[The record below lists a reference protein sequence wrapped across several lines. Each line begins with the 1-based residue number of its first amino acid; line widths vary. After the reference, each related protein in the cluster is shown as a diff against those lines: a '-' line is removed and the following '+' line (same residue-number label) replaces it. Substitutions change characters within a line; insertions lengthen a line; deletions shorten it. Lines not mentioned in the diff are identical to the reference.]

1 MQAVFPRRSIRPWEI
16 NLLLLVTGAF
26 GALWCHSQTAQPAI
40 QGTILTGKAEEAS
53 LDFVVHDK
61 KQRCVL
67 DLKPEEV
74 AVIDDGQAVKV
85 TSLRLINSEAE
96 NGHLITLV
104 FDHLSPTVKKN
115 GSEVARKILKLVPKG
130 KFSLA
135 VLKIEPG
142 RLGLLQAFTSDRNA
156 LDLAVTAALEPD
168 TSAKGN
174 AVEKAAEDLLMEVMK
189 TGIDAS
195 GTHVS
200 GSERTL
206 ARTMFDALQDSA
218 RTVQEQHAQS
228 YLSELLALAESQQKI
243 AGRKVV
249 IYFTQGNHTD
259 SSGKEVMRSIIG
271 AANRADVSIYT
282 VDLTAFSRAAGSDL
296 GPLSDMM
303 ALSQL
308 QTYYGPAALPPT
320 DEGYFSQRSMLFG
333 ATTFHDRS
341 PGEELAEGT
350 GGSYIEGAHDLQKPL
365 QRMIQDMT
373 TYYEAFYL
381 PTLKEYDGKFRSVA
395 VKPLRKG
402 VKIQSSEG
410 YFAIPP
416 GATSSVRPFELPLLN
431 ILNGAQLLEELRFR
445 AAILRL
451 GNLAD
456 RDRNILAIE
465 VPLSGVEIRQDANTN
480 LYSAQ
485 LSIVAQ
491 IKDKA
496 GTVLEKFSEDIPYR
510 GALEQI
516 QKAKSQVVTLQRHFD
531 APPGEYVSEVAIQDR
546 LGGKVGAQ
554 RIPFEIADE
563 SSGPSLSDMVLVRRI
578 EPFRAAT
585 DPLEPLCHGDEKVMA
600 NLSGEAARDEKN
612 ASVFFITHPDPHSS
626 EAATLDIEMMKD
638 GRILE
643 GMPAAFQ
650 HITEQHAASQLATF
664 PISSLP
670 DGSYEM
676 RATLSQG
683 GKTSSTTTSFRLG
696 GSLAPLPATEA
707 SNADFVAPAVEEGF
721 EGPPAIR
728 FSTGS
733 VQPPRNQI
741 NSILADAT
749 ERAIR
754 YGLSLPNFICTQVTS
769 RSIDPDGDGKWK
781 HQDTF
786 TVRLTYVDNVE
797 KRTILALNGHA
808 TSVPPEHMMGV
819 ESEGELGGVLK
830 SVFQPSSKTDFLWKE
845 SGTLGP
851 GIVQVFDYR
860 VSRENSAFVLAKD
873 VTGDQEVTTSFHG
886 EVFIDNATHS
896 VRRVTMV
903 ADDLPKKF
911 FIQDSSV
918 TVDYDYIGIDGHDF
932 LLPVGAQ
939 VRLRQHG
946 RRVMLNEI
954 QFRDYR
960 RFGSKVKITPAP
972 PSPLPR

>member
-1 MQAVFPRRSIRPWEI
+1 
-16 NLLLLVTGAF
+16 
-26 GALWCHSQTAQPAI
+26 
-40 QGTILTGKAEEAS
+40 LTGKGEETS

-61 KQRCVL
+61 KQRSVL
-67 DLKPEEV
+67 DLKPEEI
-74 AVIDDGQAVKV
+74 AVMDDGEAVKL
-85 TSLRLINSEAE
+85 TSLHLVNSAEE

-115 GSEVARKILKLVPKG
+115 ASEVAGKILKLVPEG

-142 RLGLLQAFTSDRNA
+142 RLGLLQAFTPNRNA
-156 LDLAVTAALEPD
+156 LDQAVTAALAPD
-168 TSAKGN
+168 TSAGGN
-174 AVEKAAEDLLMEVMK
+174 ALEKAAEDRLMEVVK
-189 TGIDAS
+189 TGIDAR

-200 GSERTL
+200 AMERTL
-206 ARTMFDALQDSA
+206 ARTMFDALRDSA
-218 RTVQEQHAQS
+218 RSVQEQHAQS
-228 YLSELLALAESQQKI
+228 YLSELLALVGSQQKI
-243 AGRKVV
+243 AGRKGV

-282 VDLTAFSRAAGSDL
+282 VDLTAFSRAAAGTDP

-308 QTYYGPAALPPT
+308 HTAYGQATLPPT
-320 DEGYFSQRSMLFG
+320 DENYFSQRSLLLG
-333 ATTFHDRS
+333 AANFHDRS
-341 PGEELAEGT
+341 PGQELAEGT
-350 GGSYIEGAHDLQKPL
+350 GGSYIDGTSDLQKPL
-365 QRMIQDMT
+365 QRMIRDMT

-395 VKPLRKG
+395 VRPLRKG
-402 VKIQSSEG
+402 VKIQCREG

-416 GATSSVRPFELPLLN
+416 DATSSIRPFELPLLN
-431 ILNGAQLLEELRFR
+431 ILSRAQLPEDLRFR

-451 GNLAD
+451 GNLPN
-456 RDRNILAIE
+456 RDGNILAIE
-465 VPLSGVEIRQDANTN
+465 VPLSGVEMRQDANTD

-485 LSIVAQ
+485 LAIVAQ

-510 GALEQI
+510 GALEQV

-531 APPGEYVSEVAIQDR
+531 VPPGEYVIEVASQDR
-546 LGGKVGAQ
+546 LAGKVGAQ
-554 RIPFEIADE
+554 RIPFEIAEE
-563 SSGPSLSDMVLVRRI
+563 SGGPSLSDMVLVRRI
-578 EPFRAAT
+578 EPFHAET
-585 DPLEPLCHGDEKVMA
+585 DPLEPLWHGNEKVTA
-600 NLSGEAARDEKN
+600 NLSGEAARDEKH
-612 ASVFFITHPDPHSS
+612 ASVFFITHPDPNSS
-626 EAATLDIEMMKD
+626 EDATLNIQMMKD
-638 GRILE
+638 GRSLE
-643 GMPAAFQ
+643 GMPAAFRR
-650 HITEQHAASQLATF
+650 ITGKQAASQLATF
-664 PISSLP
+664 PITSLP

-696 GSLAPLPATEA
+696 GSLSPRLATEA

-721 EGPPAIR
+721 GDPPAIQ

-733 VQPPRNQI
+733 VQPPPKDQI
-741 NSILADAT
+741 KSVLADAT

-769 RSIDPDGDGKWK
+769 RSIDSDGDGKWK

-797 KRTILALNGHA
+797 KRTILAVNGQA
-808 TSVPPEHMMGV
+808 TSASPEQMMGV
-819 ESEGELGGVLK
+819 QSEGELGGVLK
-830 SVFQPSSKTDFLWKE
+830 SVFQPSSKTDFQWKE

-860 VSRENSAFVLAKD
+860 VSREHSAFVLARG
-873 VTGDQEVTTSFHG
+873 VTGDQEVITSFHG
-886 EVFIDNATHS
+886 EIFIDNATHS

-903 ADDLPKKF
+903 ADDLPKTF

-918 TVDYDYIGIDGHDF
+918 AVDYDYIGIDGHDF

-939 VRLRQHG
+939 VRLRQRGH
-946 RRVMLNEI
+946 RVMLNEI
-954 QFRDYR
+954 EFRDYR
-960 RFGSKVKITPAP
+960 RFGSKVKITPVP
-972 PSPLPR
+972 QSTSTRTTIHVPQ